1 MPACFCLPWQCFRG
15 QHRDALPIGGNSPVR
30 RKHLIGQR
38 QANVNTCR
46 PPKYSRTTAAGD
58 EDYQPERHLSLDTGN
73 GHLKSII
80 YRHLNSTT
88 TTTSAAT
95 TTMMV
100 FVLRRLT
107 FRSTPTLLKNCCGG
121 GPHQRQPFRNLSQQQ
136 QQQKYRIA
144 VIGSG
149 PAGFY
154 TTQQLLKVTTLVSF
168 FLTHSFNIL
177 I

>member
-1 MPACFCLPWQCFRG
+1 
-15 QHRDALPIGGNSPVR
+15 
-30 RKHLIGQR
+30 
-38 QANVNTCR
+38 
-46 PPKYSRTTAAGD
+46 
-58 EDYQPERHLSLDTGN
+58 
-73 GHLKSII
+73 
-80 YRHLNSTT
+80 
-88 TTTSAAT
+88 
-95 TTMMV
+95 MMV

-154 TTQQLLKVTTLVSF
+154 TTQQLLKVTTCLFLSYSFFQHLNLHFQNHNVSVDIYEKFPVPFGLVRFGVAPDHQEVKVSF
-168 FLTHSFNIL
+168 SRCSCCVAATG
-177 I
+177 